1 MDQGLFSLETRAKNL
16 DVMSASSPP
25 LDVLVIGGG
34 ITGAGIARDAARRGF
49 RVGLVERKDF
59 AAGTSSR
66 SSKLIHGGVRYLQLG
81 HFRVV
86 RESAHE
92 RQILGRIAPHLVR
105 PLPMVIPAHSRRS
118 QFVLNLGLS
127 IYDRLGSIVRSER
140 HQVWDRE
147 TTLAHVPLL
156 RPERI
161 HGAIAYFE
169 STTDDARLVL
179 ETIKDAHVGGALIAN
194 YASVTVLHVEG
205 GRIGGVQ
212 VHDAVGDGPVDIRAR
227 VVVNAAGPW
236 VDAVRQLDGPL
247 PGKHLRLTKG
257 IHLTLPRD
265 CLPVDQIVAFRAR
278 DRRTTFVVP
287 RGDVVYVGTT
297 DTDYHE
303 PTDHPDV
310 TTDDVA
316 YLLEAVNR
324 TFSGTP
330 IDASQV
336 CSSWAGLRPLMHE
349 DGKSPSEIS
358 RKDEIMVAP
367 TGLISIA
374 GGKLTTY
381 RSMARRVVDLVRDAL
396 TRLGHHVDAAPCTTD
411 RVPLPGGDASY
422 DELRTLEH
430 RLADEHADIPR
441 AAIARLVATYG
452 TQSETVLQALAAEP
466 DLGQPVGPGS
476 PLIGAEVRFALDHE
490 MALTLE
496 DVLDRRTRLLLFAR
510 DQGLGA
516 LEATATLLARRLHWS
531 TERRDAEIASYR
543 DVAARLRPAR
553 NAGGVEPAPSGVSQ
567 MSQVSQRGRRAPDER
582 SAR

>member
-1 MDQGLFSLETRAKNL
+1 MDQGLFSSETRAKNL
-16 DVMSASSPP
+16 DLMSAGSLP
-25 LDVLVIGGG
+25 LDLLVIGGG

-49 RVGLVERKDF
+49 RVGLLERKDF

-92 RQILGRIAPHLVR
+92 RRILGRIAPHLVR
-105 PLPMVIPAHSRRS
+105 PIPMVIPAHSRRS

-127 IYDRLGSIVRSER
+127 IYDRLGSIQRSER
-140 HQVWDRE
+140 HEVWDQE

-156 RPERI
+156 RPERL

-169 STTDDARLVL
+169 STTDDARLVI
-179 ETIKDAHVGGALIAN
+179 ETIKDAHRSGALIAN
-194 YASVTVLHVEG
+194 YTAVTALHVEG
-205 GRIGGVQ
+205 GRIRGVRA
-212 VHDAVGDGPVDIRAR
+212 HDADADRPVDIPAR

-257 IHLTLPRD
+257 IHLTLPRE

-287 RGDVVYVGTT
+287 RGDVTYVGTT
-297 DTDYHE
+297 DTDYGE
-303 PTDHPDV
+303 PADHPDI
-310 TTDDVA
+310 TKDDIA

-330 IDASQV
+330 IEASHV

-349 DGKSPSEIS
+349 EGKSPSEIS

-367 TGLISIA
+367 SGLISIA

-381 RSMARRVVDLVRDAL
+381 RSMAGRIVDMVRNAL
-396 TRLGHHVDAAPCTTD
+396 TRLGHPVDSARCTTD
-411 RVPLPGGDASY
+411 RASLPGGDASY

-430 RLADEHADIPR
+430 RLADRHASIPR
-441 AAIARLVATYG
+441 TVIARLVATYG
-452 TQSETVLQALAAEP
+452 TQSETVLQPLTNEP
-466 DLGQPVGPGS
+466 DLGQPVGTGS
-476 PLIGAEVRFALDHE
+476 PLLGAEIRYALDHE
-490 MALTLE
+490 MALTVE

-510 DQGLGA
+510 DQGMGT
-516 LEATATLLARRLHWS
+516 LEATATVLARHLHWS
-531 TERRDAEIASYR
+531 AERHDAEIASYR
-543 DVAARLRPAR
+543 ELAARLRPTPDA
-553 NAGGVEPAPSGVSQ
+553 AGVEPAPAGASE
-567 MSQVSQRGRRAPDER
+567 MSQVSQGGRR
-582 SAR
+582 